1 MMVGNVSI
9 FLFIMDRTMKEKI
22 NETLKDLKNTYKQ
35 NQNCFS
41 EEINKIGKTLGRLN
55 MKKQT
60 KNTSY

>member
-1 MMVGNVSI
+1 MMVGNVNI
-9 FLFIMDRTMKEKI
+9 FLFIMDRTTKENI

-41 EEINKIGKTLGRLN
+41 EKINKIGKTLGRLN
-55 MKKQT
+55 TKKRT